1 MPAPSPLRRTPGPR
15 VSACALAIPAP
26 PEPWVA
32 DARRAAARLHTMP
45 ALVAVP
51 EADGV
56 HRPRGTWRAVAL
68 AAVLAGAAVFAWIA
82 S

>member
-1 MPAPSPLRRTPGPR
+1 MPAPSPLRRAPDPR
-15 VSACALAIPAP
+15 VSACVLAIPPA

-56 HRPRGTWRAVAL
+56 HRPRGALLAVVWS
-68 AAVLAGAAVFAWIA
+68 AVLAGAAVFAWIA